1 MFQDNDHKE
10 ANKLKRRINENNEKF
25 SKELERKY
33 KQKWI
38 EMKNTIAEVFKN
50 TEDGMKKYIS
60 WYIQGQ
66 IRKVTGRAVKI
77 SQA

>member
-33 KQKWI
+33 KQK
-38 EMKNTIAEVFKN
+38 
-50 TEDGMKKYIS
+50 
-60 WYIQGQ
+60 
-66 IRKVTGRAVKI
+66 
-77 SQA
+77 

>member
-10 ANKLKRRINENNEKF
+10 ANKLKRRINLNNEKF

-33 KQKWI
+33 KQKRI
-38 EMKNTIAEVFKN
+38 EMKNTIAEFFKN

-60 WYIQGQ
+60 
-66 IRKVTGRAVKI
+66 
-77 SQA
+77 